1 VQCESLGAVAFYWGT
16 RERLRGR
23 RREGGKWLAVK
34 VISALSGSGLRVI
47 KGRGE
52 GGSDGVG

>member
-16 RERLRGR
+16 RELLRGR

-52 GGSDGVG
+52 GDTHDVG